1 MKMKITLQ
9 NVGRNKIYK
18 TYEVYPNTIRLQS
31 AIESCEIEALREVKK
46 YLLSNEVVLEP
57 KEDVYS
63 KKNNYVVVVGG
74 FRNVGMVII
83 EVGK

>member
-1 MKMKITLQ
+1 MKMKITLKD
-9 NVGRNKIYK
+9 VGRNKIYK
-18 TYEVYPNTIRLQS
+18 TYEVYPNTTRLQS
-31 AIESCEIEALREVKK
+31 AIESCEIEALREVEK

-63 KKNNYVVVVGG
+63 KKNNYVVVVGR
-74 FRNVGMVII
+74 FRNVGLVTI